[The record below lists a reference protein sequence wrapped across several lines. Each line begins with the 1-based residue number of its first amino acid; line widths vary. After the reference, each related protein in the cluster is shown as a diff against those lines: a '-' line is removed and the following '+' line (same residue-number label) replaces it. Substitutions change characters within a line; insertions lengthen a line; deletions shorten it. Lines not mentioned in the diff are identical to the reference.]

1 MLRAGGKILDFH
13 TTQQRKFNSKW
24 NVDLNVKSDT
34 LKFSD
39 ENTGE
44 FFIIQ
49 RQGSTQKKGTKKGG
63 KIDKFN
69 QTKIL
74 NTVPQKIP

>member
-1 MLRAGGKILDFH
+1 MLRAAEKILDFH

-39 ENTGE
+39 ENIGE
-44 FFIIQ
+44 FFIIW
-49 RQGSTQKKGTKKGG
+49 RQGSMQKKGTKKGE
-63 KIDKFN
+63 K
-69 QTKIL
+69 
-74 NTVPQKIP
+74 

>member
-1 MLRAGGKILDFH
+1 MLRAGGKILDFD

-39 ENTGE
+39 DNTGE

-49 RQGSTQKKGTKKGG
+49 KQGSTQKTGTKKGE
-63 KIDKFN
+63 KQTNLTRLKF
-69 QTKIL
+69 
-74 NTVPQKIP
+74 

>member
-49 RQGSTQKKGTKKGG
+49 RQGSTQKKGTKKGE
-63 KIDKFN
+63 KQTNLTRLKF
-69 QTKIL
+69 
-74 NTVPQKIP
+74 

>member
-1 MLRAGGKILDFH
+1 MLRAGGKILDFN

-44 FFIIQ
+44 FFII
-49 RQGSTQKKGTKKGG
+49 
-63 KIDKFN
+63 
-69 QTKIL
+69 
-74 NTVPQKIP
+74 